1 MSDTRVTDED
11 RLTVGAILARA
22 RGTRGFTIADV
33 ARHLKITTEQVEA
46 LEAGA
51 YDKLPGRVFAR
62 GFLRNYA
69 KLVGIDPQPLLRSID
84 GEMSGPDLV
93 ELRTHSE
100 VVMPQEDRAR
110 WPLYSAFAAFVVV
123 TLLAVYE
130 FGFNDAADRTPPSPA
145 AAPDPATES
154 PGSPRN
160 AEQHEKAVDPAAPSS
175 PSASETV
182 LARKAAPESREVQA
196 ATSSTATERQ
206 LHMRFDQDSWV
217 EIRDGNN
224 KVIFSKLSRAGR
236 QERVTG
242 TPPFEVTVGNARGV
256 RLKYEDT
263 PIDLAP
269 HTAMTVARLT
279 LK

>member
-1 MSDTRVTDED
+1 MSVTDED
-11 RLTVGAILARA
+11 PLTVGAILAKA
-22 RGTRGFTIADV
+22 RGTRGFTVADV

-51 YDKLPGRVFAR
+51 YDQLPGRVFAR

-93 ELRTHSE
+93 ELRTPSE
-100 VVMPQEDRAR
+100 VVMQENRAR
-110 WPLYSAFAAFVVV
+110 WPLYSALAAFVVV
-123 TLLAVYE
+123 ALLAVYE
-130 FGFNDAADRTPPSPA
+130 FGFNDDRTAPSPA
-145 AAPDPATES
+145 AVPDPATES

-160 AEQHEKAVDPAAPSS
+160 AEQHEKAVDPAAPSA

-182 LARKAAPESREVQA
+182 LARKASPDSREIQA
-196 ATSSTATERQ
+196 AASSTVPERQ

-269 HTAMTVARLT
+269 HTAVTVARLT